1 MDYMDITFEDFNF
14 PKQLNEA
21 LEKLNITTPTPIQ
34 VKSYKPILS
43 GKDMMGIAQTGTGKT
58 LAYLL
63 PLLKEYKF
71 SKSHMPK
78 IMILVPTRELVV
90 QVTDIIDHL
99 TEFMNVRVLGIYGGV
114 NINTQKELLYDG
126 VDILVGTPGRVMD
139 LALNNDLQFKDL
151 KKLVIDEFDE
161 MLSLGFKPQL
171 RNIFSM
177 MSERRQNILFSA
189 TMTDEVNDML
199 EEYFDYPEE
208 ISLARSGTPVEKIAQ
223 SAINV
228 VNFNTKLNLLVDQL
242 KGETDFDKILI
253 FANNK
258 KNADEI
264 FERLEEEYPGQF
276 GVIHSNKSQNYRLR
290 VMDSFR
296 KDEIK
301 GIVTTDIMARGL
313 DFPDIS
319 HVINFEIPEVPEQYI
334 HRIGRTGRADRTGI
348 ALSYFTEKEEP
359 LLLQVGELME
369 KEIELQAFPD
379 HVKINNSKKEFEKEV
394 IKMKNPTTVKID
406 TERGAAF
413 HEKKDKNKKVNLGGP
428 TKRKPPKT
436 KTANRGQ
443 QKQKAK
449 KRR

>member
-1 MDYMDITFEDFNF
+1 MDITFEDFNF
-14 PKQLNEA
+14 PPQLNSA
-21 LEKLNITTPTPIQ
+21 LEKMNITTPTPIQ
-34 VKSYKPILS
+34 IKTYKPILS
-43 GKDMMGIAQTGTGKT
+43 GRDIMGIAQTGTGKT

-63 PLLKEYKF
+63 PLVKEYKF

-90 QVTDIIDHL
+90 QVTDILDQL
-99 TEFMNVRVLGIYGGV
+99 TQFINVRVLGIYGGV
-114 NINTQKELLYDG
+114 NINTQKELIYEG

-139 LALNNDLQFKDL
+139 LALNNDLQFKDV

-161 MLSLGFKPQL
+161 MLSLGFKFQL

-177 MSERRQNILFSA
+177 MNEKRQNILFSA
-189 TMTDEVNDML
+189 TMTDQVDEML
-199 EEYFDYPEE
+199 EEYFNRPEE
-208 ISLARSGTPVEKIAQ
+208 ISLARSGTPITKISQ
-223 SAINV
+223 KAIPV
-228 VNFNTKLNLLVDQL
+228 QNFNTKLNLLVDQL
-242 KGETDFDKILI
+242 RTEASIEKVLI

-258 KNADEI
+258 KHADIIYEK
-264 FERLEEEYPGQF
+264 LEEEFPDEF
-276 GVIHSNKSQNYRLR
+276 GVIHSNKSQNFRLR
-290 VMDSFR
+290 VMESYR

-334 HRIGRTGRADRTGI
+334 HRIGRTGRAEKTGI
-348 ALSYFTEKEEP
+348 AISYFTDKEEV
-359 LLLQVGELME
+359 LLIEIENLME
-369 KEIELQAFPD
+369 KETEKLDFPEN
-379 HVKINNSKKEFEKEV
+379 VKVNQSKMDFEKTV
-394 IKMKNPTTVKID
+394 VKMKQITTVKIEE
-406 TERGAAF
+406 ERGAAF

-436 KTANRGQ
+436 KTQNRGQ
-443 QKQKAK
+443 LKQNSK